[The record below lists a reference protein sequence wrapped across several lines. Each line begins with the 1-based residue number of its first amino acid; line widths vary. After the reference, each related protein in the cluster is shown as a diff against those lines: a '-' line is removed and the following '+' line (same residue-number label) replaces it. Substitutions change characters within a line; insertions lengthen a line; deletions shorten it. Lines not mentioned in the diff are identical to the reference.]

1 MISTSLYVHKDHST
15 AMKSIAYIIPAL
27 LIFLFHPAS
36 GQEKPSDLQYS
47 VADTLNENYTLFDRE
62 DLLSIA
68 LRFDMTKFK
77 RTRSDTVY
85 LKATLTYYIN
95 DKDSINK
102 DIKVR
107 ARGEFRRNYCD
118 FPPIMLNFR
127 TKDSIKGEFSRI
139 NKLKL
144 VTECKPGREELVMKE
159 YLIYKLYNVLTEN
172 SFRVRLLRVNYINT
186 FKQTKPEIQFGFVI
200 EPLEMLVNRINC
212 VEIKTTNL
220 TQKNVKP
227 EMMDRF
233 AVFNYMIGNTDWSVP
248 IQHNALILSQPGSE
262 RPDLGV
268 IIPYDFDF
276 SGLVGS
282 TYASPF
288 PGLPINSVR
297 DRLYLGICR
306 DEAVFAETLKKFLD
320 KKAELYKVIEE
331 FPYLKEKSKKEMTS
345 YLDEFF
351 NGINDRNTLARKLA
365 SECMRF

>member
-1 MISTSLYVHKDHST
+1 
-15 AMKSIAYIIPAL
+15 MKSILFIIPVL
-27 LIFLFHPAS
+27 LIFHIHSAT
-36 GQEKPSDLQYS
+36 GQVTPSDSLYAI
-47 VADTLNENYTLFDRE
+47 ADTLNEKYTLFDRE
-62 DLLSIA
+62 DLLSVA
-68 LRFDMTKFK
+68 LRFDITKFK

-85 LKATLTYYIN
+85 LKAILTYYIN

-102 DIKVR
+102 DVKVR

-127 TKDSIKGEFSRI
+127 TKDSIRGEFSSI

-159 YLIYKLYNVLTEN
+159 YLIYKLFNVLTEN
-172 SFRVRLLRVNYINT
+172 SFRVRLLKVNYINT
-186 FKQTKPEIQFGFVI
+186 FKETKPEIQFGFVI
-200 EPLEMLVNRINC
+200 EPVEMLANRINC

-268 IIPYDFDF
+268 IIPFDFDF

-282 TYASPF
+282 SYASPF
-288 PGLPINSVR
+288 PGLPITSVR

-306 DEAVFAETLKKFLD
+306 DEDVFVKILREFLD
-320 KKAELYKVIEE
+320 KKPEFYKVINE
-331 FPYLKEKSKKEMTS
+331 FPYLKDKTKKEMIS
-345 YLDEFF
+345 YLDQFF